1 MKTSLLKFNLI
12 QPSIVLVAAVLIA
25 ASLLPSI
32 ARAQDP
38 LMPNGPYGVQPFD
51 PNPAA
56 PDSITRRFMTYGVDS
71 DATAIPLKTLRITNN
86 TAHTVYPIMR
96 DPNSNRIKD
105 STTIG
110 LYDPYDPPDKE
121 YRGYIGYEQGGKFYF
136 GLKKGQSILVSVPL
150 VFWNGARIGVGTDG
164 KYVAPTQ
171 DPNPLRYRAN
181 SQRSITKTPTSGD
194 TISNGVVMWY
204 RAEIAEAPNDDTED
218 QLAEWTIRDHGY
230 LVNPKITAKTRSE
243 IPDNQLVT
251 LINYDVSNVDNLY
264 LPLAMAANDVWV
276 VPQKSGPPPDPNR
289 NGWQPGSDPDVYGWT
304 GAINTID
311 FLQNHIREFTANN
324 NQLLGEYFGSK
335 KQGWP
340 FYNIPNPSNDPNA
353 PRKIPSGAN
362 VFAQSPLKAV
372 PSSYGNGQWQNDK
385 YMLSSGGTEP
395 IKAAIGWAGT
405 PPDGDPPGSF
415 ILHVN
420 LAEPDKIAFLQK
432 NYLVK
437 GLPPDQP
444 PTPNPI
450 QDGTTVTD
458 VVAAT
463 GTITLSKPLVASSK
477 NCAFEFTRPAGDY
490 ASDAMIKLWYSW
502 AQYYLAHW
510 KDRTPG
516 APTGPM
522 PITASIEK
530 NTATMSF
537 NQAHPELV
545 EGMAV
550 TGPGLDDAETEKGR
564 HQGDAVILQITT
576 DKKSVILS
584 QVANQSSTSGR
595 FTVRP
600 PQSLLWTPTKNGD
613 PGYPLIGNEFQF
625 SNEPA
630 WHNPYDFSQQV
641 YLIMAS
647 MNQIGL
653 PNNDSVSKFMQDV
666 VGANMGFIFTNQA
679 KLTDDG
685 KMVTAMIRDMIKS
698 VLRGVWD
705 FTKFPDKIEN
715 GKHVVWYPD
724 PKEHR
729 GKQPFNVF
737 NLDPFVWFVHVQL
750 GFSGYGFSVDDDTAD
765 VGAGGASQL
774 QLTVIDTGGLKNL
787 NPWTIQAPYGPVENV
802 SLEYSGPATDTN
814 GDTLYN
820 AIERVSDDLTRP
832 IKITTKGQHH
842 LSNGDT
848 VVIDQVTGNNAA
860 NGKFKINNITSNTFE
875 LFDAAT
881 GTMPIFPSGKY
892 TGGGRWSY
900 PLHPYIDSGADLT
913 KVFYRV
919 TGDDALGTFQGTL
932 VSANGVDRNKT
943 NGKNFRVWR
952 LGRQDVG
959 RLLLDADLTDADG
972 IPLPAGTYNFTFFG
986 VAETGSG
993 LGGPPL
999 RLGAIRE
1006 DIHEELDRIEKKLH
1020 GIEKQHS
1027 ETKKSDRKSRWLE
1040 MRISVLTAR
1049 LQYPTDEVLQ
1059 QLEQTI
1065 EARQSLGRKAMR
1077 RFLDQLNT
1085 RLAELQSGG

>member
-1 MKTSLLKFNLI
+1 MVIK
-12 QPSIVLVAAVLIA
+12 PSIVLAATFLA
-25 ASLLPSI
+25 ATSFLTLF
-32 ARAQDP
+32 ARAADP
-38 LMPNGPYGVQPFD
+38 LMPAGPDGVQPFD

-56 PDSITRRFMTYGVDS
+56 PGSLTRQFLTYGVDS
-71 DATAIPLKTLRITNN
+71 DGTTVPLKTLRITNN
-86 TAHTVYPIMR
+86 TGQTVYPIMR
-96 DPNSNRIKD
+96 DPNSNTIKG
-105 STTIG
+105 SKTIG
-110 LYDPYDPPDKE
+110 LYDPYDPANKE
-121 YRGYIGYEQGGKFYF
+121 YRGYIGYEQGGQYYF
-136 GLKKGQSILVSVPL
+136 GLKKGESILVSVPL

-181 SQRSITKTPTSGD
+181 SRRSITKTPTSGD
-194 TISNGVVMWY
+194 TIPNGVVMWY
-204 RAEIAEAPNDDTED
+204 RADIAEAPNDDTED

-230 LVNPKITAKTRSE
+230 LVNPKITAQTNSE

-276 VPQKSGPPPDPNR
+276 VPQKSGEPPDPNR
-289 NGWQPGSDPDVYGWT
+289 NGWEPGSVPDVYGWT
-304 GAINTID
+304 GAINTIK
-311 FLQNHIREFTANN
+311 FLQDHIREFTADN

-340 FYNIPNPSNDPNA
+340 FYNIPNPTNDPNA

-385 YMLSSGGTEP
+385 YMLSSGGTQP
-395 IKAAIGWAGT
+395 IKAAIGWAGGT
-405 PPDGDPPGSF
+405 PDPPGQD
-415 ILHVN
+415 ILHLN
-420 LAEPDKIAFLQK
+420 ILDPNEREKIAFLQVG
-432 NYLVK
+432 YLVR

-450 QDGTTVTD
+450 QEGTTILEIINR
-458 VVAAT
+458 AE
-463 GTITLSKPLVASSK
+463 GTVKLSKPLLHSSM
-477 NCAFEFTRPAGDY
+477 NCAFEFTRPVNDY

-516 APTGPM
+516 APTTPT
-522 PITASIEK
+522 PITGSIEK
-530 NTATMSF
+530 NTATMYF
-537 NQAHPELV
+537 NQAHAELV
-545 EGMAV
+545 EGMAI
-550 TGPGLDDAETEKGR
+550 TGPGLDDAMTEEGL
-564 HQGDAVILQITT
+564 HQGDALILQITT

-584 QVANQSSTSGR
+584 QVANKTSTNER

-613 PGYPLIGNEFQF
+613 PGYPLIGDQFQF

-630 WHNPYDFSQQV
+630 WQTPYDFSQQV

-647 MNQIGL
+647 MNQIGQ

-666 VGANMGFIFTNQA
+666 VGANMGFILTNQA

-698 VLRGVWD
+698 VLRGVSD
-705 FTKFPDKIEN
+705 FTKFPDN
-715 GKHVVWYPD
+715 VDDHGNHLSWYPD

-729 GKQPFNVF
+729 GNQRFNVF

-787 NPWTIQAPYGPVENV
+787 NPWTIQAPYGPVKNV
-802 SLEYSGPATDTN
+802 RLEYSGKSVDCRPDCRPSENN
-814 GDTLYN
+814 GDTLFN
-820 AIERVSDDLTRP
+820 AIENVSNDRTRP

-848 VVIDQVTGNNAA
+848 VVIDQVNGDDAA
-860 NGKFKINNITSNTFE
+860 NGRFKINNVTSNTFE
-875 LFDAAT
+875 LFDPVT
-881 GTMPIFPSGKY
+881 GKTPVFPTGDY

-932 VSANGVDRNKT
+932 VSANGVDRNKK
-943 NGKNFRVWR
+943 NGKKFRVWR
-952 LGRQDVG
+952 LGRQNVG
-959 RLLLDADLTDADG
+959 RLLLDANLTDADG
-972 IPLPAGTYNFTFFG
+972 TPLPAGTYNFTFFG
-986 VAETGSG
+986 VAETGSAPG
-993 LGGPPL
+993 SAPPPD
-999 RLGAIRE
+999 LGAIRQ
-1006 DIHEELDRIEKKLH
+1006 DIREHRQELKQLSQIEVPNEAS
-1020 GIEKQHS
+1020 I
-1027 ETKKSDRKSRWLE
+1027 RRWLRVE
-1040 MRISVLTAR
+1040 IAVLQARLDYPADHVLEQLDQMLDTRISLSREAKRNILAR
-1049 LQYPTDEVLQ
+1049 LH
-1059 QLEQTI
+1059 
-1065 EARQSLGRKAMR
+1065 ARLRELKA
-1077 RFLDQLNT
+1077 
-1085 RLAELQSGG
+1085 GG

>member
-1 MKTSLLKFNLI
+1 
-12 QPSIVLVAAVLIA
+12 
-25 ASLLPSI
+25 
-32 ARAQDP
+32 
-38 LMPNGPYGVQPFD
+38 
-51 PNPAA
+51 
-56 PDSITRRFMTYGVDS
+56 MTYGRDS
-71 DATAIPLKTLRITNN
+71 DGNEVPLKTLRITNN
-86 TAHTVYPIMR
+86 TGQTVYPIMR
-96 DPNSNRIKD
+96 DPNSNTIKD

-110 LYDPYDPPDKE
+110 LYDPYDPAHKE
-121 YRGYIGYEQGGKFYF
+121 YRGYIGYEQGGQYYF
-136 GLKKGQSILVSVPL
+136 GLKKGESILVSVPL

-218 QLAEWTIRDHGY
+218 QLAEWTIRDHVY

-289 NGWQPGSDPDVYGWT
+289 NGWRPGSDPDVYGWT

-311 FLQNHIREFTANN
+311 FLQSHIREFTADN

-340 FYNIPNPSNDPNA
+340 FYNIPNPTNDPDA

-385 YMLSSGGTEP
+385 YMLSSGGTQP
-395 IKAAIGWAGT
+395 IKAAIGWAGGT
-405 PPDGDPPGSF
+405 PDPPGSDV
-415 ILHVN
+415 LHLN
-420 LAEPDKIAFLQK
+420 LAEPDKIAFLQVG
-432 NYLVK
+432 YLVT

-450 QDGTTVTD
+450 QDGTTILEIINR
-458 VVAAT
+458 AA
-463 GTITLSKPLVASSK
+463 GTVRLSKPLLHSSM

-510 KDRTPG
+510 RARTPD
-516 APTGPM
+516 APTGPT
-522 PITASIEK
+522 PITGSIEK
-530 NTATMSF
+530 NTATMYF

-550 TGPGLDDAETEKGR
+550 TGPGLDDAMTEKGL
-564 HQGDAVILQITT
+564 HQGDALILQITT

-584 QVANQSSTSGR
+584 QVANQTSTNGR

-613 PGYPLIGNEFQF
+613 PGYPLIGNQFKF

-705 FTKFPDKIEN
+705 FTKFPDN
-715 GKHVVWYPD
+715 VDDHGNHLSWYPD

-729 GKQPFNVF
+729 GEQRFNVF

-774 QLTVIDTGGLKNL
+774 QLTVIHTGGLKNL
-787 NPWTIQAPYGPVENV
+787 NPWTIQAPYGPVKNV
-802 SLEYSGPATDTN
+802 SLAYSGAANDTN
-814 GDTLYN
+814 GDTLYH
-820 AIERVSDDLTRP
+820 AIESVSSDRTRP

-842 LSNGDT
+842 LSPLDT
-848 VVIDQVTGNNAA
+848 VVIDQVNGDNAA
-860 NGKFKINNITSNTFE
+860 NGRFKINNVTSNTFE

-881 GTMPIFPSGKY
+881 GRTPVFPAGDY

-932 VSANGVDRNKT
+932 VSANGVDRNKK
-943 NGKNFRVWR
+943 NGKKFRVWR

-972 IPLPAGTYNFTFFG
+972 TPLPAGTYNFTFFG
-986 VAETGSG
+986 TAETPPRM
-993 LGGPPL
+993 GPPL
-999 RLGAIRE
+999 NLGAIRE
-1006 DIHEELDRIEKKLH
+1006 DIQDELDNIRTRLH
-1020 GIEKQHS
+1020 RLETQNSDTKQS
-1027 ETKKSDRKSRWLE
+1027 ARKSRWLGV
-1040 MRISVLTAR
+1040 RIAVLRAR
-1049 LQYPTDEVLQ
+1049 LQFPTDEVLK
-1059 QLEQTI
+1059 QLEQTV
-1065 EARQSLGRKAMR
+1065 EERNGLSRKKKHK
-1077 RFLDQLNT
+1077 FVDQLNA
-1085 RLAELQSGG
+1085 RLAELESF